1 MRRVA
6 NCALRLRGTRLV
18 SGVAPVLYFPPSA
31 ASIMSRE
38 EQIKKN
44 TNIALEMIRRQKGP
58 IPPTYTRKTTATVE
72 EIERE
77 IDAMLGGSEKM
88 RKNTTDDQPM
98 DKLSLMERCL
108 RHALWSY
115 YKEEGK
121 YNFKE
126 MSKWLVYT
134 SDDEAKLSQLKRQ
147 VEAKEKLMAFRKK
160 TGAQNL
166 PDSLLFQLDWD
177 KEYKAVIDRE
187 LINEKRVRYDTLALN
202 TTERDESQISEL
214 LQRYRKPSQDKRL
227 DDLVELLERFK
238 TVFAREAIMQ
248 RLTIKH
254 LEGQLGV
261 WRYMDWCPEV
271 RDRAELELDITG
283 WQWWSPFEERRVMPI
298 RLRSLNEIREIMS
311 KKQLQ
316 KAAEIAE
323 RSPKGSKSSDGDR
336 ERLLKE
342 ILSIQASIHKRDE
355 ELIGEKKSAH

>member
-1 MRRVA
+1 MRRVTSFTIGLKGA
-6 NCALRLRGTRLV
+6 CFI

-31 ASIMSRE
+31 ATIINKE

-44 TNIALEMIRRQKGP
+44 TNIALEMIRSQKGP
-58 IPPTYTRKTTATVE
+58 LPPPYARKTTATIE
-72 EIERE
+72 AIEGEINA
-77 IDAMLGGSEKM
+77 ILGDSEKM
-88 RKNTTDDQPM
+88 RRSATNDQPM

-115 YKEEGK
+115 YKEEAK

-134 SDDEAKLSQLKRQ
+134 HEDETQMAQLKRQ
-147 VEAKEKLMAFRKK
+147 VEEKEKLIAFREKNGSK
-160 TGAQNL
+160 NL
-166 PDSLLFQLDWD
+166 PDSSLFRLDWN
-177 KEYKAVIDRE
+177 KEYESMIDRE
-187 LINEKRVRYDTLALN
+187 LINEKRLRYDTLALN
-202 TTERDESQISEL
+202 TTERDEAQISKL
-214 LQRYRKPSQDKRL
+214 LQRYRKPAQDKRL

-238 TVFAREAIMQ
+238 SVFAREAIMQ

-298 RLRSLNEIREIMS
+298 RLRSLNEVRKIMG
-311 KKQLQ
+311 KKQTQ
-316 KAAEIAE
+316 KAAELAE
-323 RSPKGSKSSDGDR
+323 LSPKGSKSSDGDR

-342 ILSIQASIHKRDE
+342 ILSIQASIYRRDE
-355 ELIGEKKSAH
+355 EPVGEKKSAH